1 MLKKFSIFT
10 VLVLLLMLTACGDG
24 KKQSQGEPIPI
35 FIEMS
40 QKDTTEVL
48 DLTKQYLGYLTD
60 GRIDDALAMIKVID
74 GDSIKD
80 VPDELR
86 KKQESSLKMLH
97 PIRYEIDYYIFR
109 FEDDCVLKYSG
120 ILFDKEEGDPNPN
133 KVAYYLKPVRRDNQ
147 WYLTLADS
155 EDINTINSEIQN

>member
-1 MLKKFSIFT
+1 MIKKFSFFT
-10 VLVLLLMLTACGDG
+10 VLVLSLTFAACGDG
-24 KKQSQGEPIPI
+24 KKQSQGEPIPV
-35 FIEMS
+35 FIQTS

-48 DLTKQYLGYLTD
+48 DLTKQYLAYLTD
-60 GRIDDALAMIKVID
+60 GRIDEALSMIKVID

-86 KKQESSLKMLH
+86 KKQLTSLNLLH

-120 ILFDKEEGDPNPN
+120 ILFDKEDGDSTPN
-133 KVAYYLKPVRRDNQ
+133 KVAYYLKPVRHDNQ

>member
-1 MLKKFSIFT
+1 MIKKFSFFT
-10 VLVLLLMLTACGDG
+10 VLVLSVMFAACGDG
-24 KKQSQGEPIPI
+24 KKQSQGEPIPV
-35 FIEMS
+35 FIQTS

-48 DLTKQYLGYLTD
+48 DLTKQYLAYLTD
-60 GRIDDALAMIKVID
+60 GRIDEALSMIKVID

-86 KKQESSLKMLH
+86 KKQLTSLNLLH

-120 ILFDKEEGDPNPN
+120 ILFDKEDGDSTPN
-133 KVAYYLKPVRRDNQ
+133 KVAYYLKPVRHDNQ

>member
-1 MLKKFSIFT
+1 MTNKFLFFI
-10 VLVLLLMLTACGDG
+10 VLVLPLMLTGCGEG
-24 KKQSQGEPIPI
+24 KKASQGEPIPI

-60 GRIDDALAMIKVID
+60 GRIEDALAMIKVID
-74 GDSIKD
+74 GESIKD

-97 PIRYEIDYYIFR
+97 PIRYEIDYYVFR

-120 ILFDKEEGDPNPN
+120 ILFDKEDGDPTPN
-133 KVAYYLKPVRRDNQ
+133 KVAYYMKPVRRNNK

>member
-1 MLKKFSIFT
+1 MIKKFSFFT
-10 VLVLLLMLTACGDG
+10 VLVLSLMFAACGDG
-24 KKQSQGEPIPI
+24 KKQSQGEPIPV
-35 FIEMS
+35 FIQTS

-48 DLTKQYLGYLTD
+48 DLTKQYLAYLTD
-60 GRIDDALAMIKVID
+60 GRIDEALSMIKVID

-86 KKQESSLKMLH
+86 KKQLTSLNLLH
-97 PIRYEIDYYIFR
+97 PIRYEIDYYIFK

-120 ILFDKEEGDPNPN
+120 ILFDKEDGDSTPN
-133 KVAYYLKPVRRDNQ
+133 KVAYYLKPVRHDNQ